1 MSSCVSEAT
10 IDEDTTEAIEAE
22 QPHTQDE
29 ADVGGIES
37 NGDTKDRLYTKK
49 TGDIVVKIL
58 PYKIPKTK
66 RLVMNY
72 I

>member
-1 MSSCVSEAT
+1 MSEAT
-10 IDEDTTEAIEAE
+10 IDEDKTEVIDAE
-22 QPHTQDE
+22 QPHTHNK
-29 ADVGGIES
+29 ADVDGFES

-49 TGDIVVKIL
+49 NGDIVVKPL

>member
-1 MSSCVSEAT
+1 MSSAVSEAT
-10 IDEDTTEAIEAE
+10 IEDNIEIVDAE

-29 ADVGGIES
+29 ADVDGIETD
-37 NGDTKDRLYTKK
+37 GDTKDRLYTMPN
-49 TGDIVVKIL
+49 GDIEVKPL

-66 RLVMNY
+66 RLVLNY

>member
-1 MSSCVSEAT
+1 MSSAVSEAT
-10 IDEDTTEAIEAE
+10 IEDNIEIVDAE

-29 ADVGGIES
+29 ADVDGIETD
-37 NGDTKDRLYTKK
+37 GDTKDRLYT
-49 TGDIVVKIL
+49 TPNGDIEVKPL

-66 RLVMNY
+66 RLVLNY